1 MMKGIVSYSC
11 YAAFD
16 MMRLYGYGNLA
27 GRTDKSTKLTVPY
40 VTDYDKEMTP
50 QLSYD
55 QTIELIV
62 RI

>member
-1 MMKGIVSYSC
+1 M
-11 YAAFD
+11 
-16 MMRLYGYGNLA
+16 
-27 GRTDKSTKLTVPY
+27 DKSTKPTVPY

-62 RI
+62 KDLTDALGLLDDEPLRENILQIITMR